1 MKLLIAIIA
10 LTLCSCVESI
20 TIAGKYAD
28 YTIRPKKP
36 IIIESAK

>member
-1 MKLLIAIIA
+1 MKTMTAIIA
-10 LTLCSCVESI
+10 LLLSSCVESI

-36 IIIESAK
+36 IIIEAAK